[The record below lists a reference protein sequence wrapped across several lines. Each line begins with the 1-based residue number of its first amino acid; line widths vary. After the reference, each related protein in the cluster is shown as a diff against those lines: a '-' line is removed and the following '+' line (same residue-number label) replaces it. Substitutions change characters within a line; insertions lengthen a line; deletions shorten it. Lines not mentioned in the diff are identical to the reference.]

1 MESGPT
7 SQKFAPTTKGDPR
20 TFAII
25 GAAMGVHGELGSGFL
40 EAVYQ
45 EALAIELA
53 RSGIPYVR
61 EPELPVSYK
70 GQRLGATY
78 RPDFICFD
86 AVIVELKAIKAITPI
101 EEAQAI
107 NYLKA
112 SGYPVALVINFG
124 AESLQYKRLANLFER
139 KNAES
144 QSV

>member
-1 MESGPT
+1 MDPRPT
-7 SQKFAPTTKGDPR
+7 SQKFVPGIKGDPR

-25 GAAMGVHGELGSGFL
+25 GAAMEVHGELGPGFL

-53 RSGIPYVR
+53 RSRIPFVR
-61 EPELPVSYK
+61 EAELPVSYR
-70 GQRLGATY
+70 GQRLGTTY

-86 AVIVELKAIKAITPI
+86 AVIVELKAIKAITPV
-101 EEAQAI
+101 EESQAI

-124 AESLQYKRLANLFER
+124 AASLQHKRLANLFER
-139 KNAES
+139 KNTHS